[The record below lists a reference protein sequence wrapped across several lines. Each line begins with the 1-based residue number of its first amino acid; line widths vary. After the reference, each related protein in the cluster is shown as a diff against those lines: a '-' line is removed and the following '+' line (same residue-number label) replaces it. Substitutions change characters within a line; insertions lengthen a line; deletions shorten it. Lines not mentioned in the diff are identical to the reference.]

1 MPNNQEV
8 IEGFPNDGG
17 CWVIKWIDEF
27 RLAHARTR
35 STSVVVML
43 QLLPYPSA
51 ADLVKLNP
59 TDCPGLLGKKNG
71 GEWPK
76 FVFAKVLIGSLPL
89 LTIGSVF
96 QNQVKVGELPWLLRR
111 LSFLPGQLDEEEV
124 EAGQLVTPPKDWPK
138 EFPYRMLN
146 PSEYVGLIDHKK
158 SELGQVSFTKSRL
171 AIAVR
176 RSGRHEEIFI
186 IPRTTIFKAFYA
198 PHSEI
203 AKVFAGAP
211 WTTSLPGVICLSDLE
226 SGLRTESIN
235 DDKQWNIIL
244 QTLVPHE
251 FAYLLAV
258 LMFDRYGRTCAEA
271 IYTKSLQDRNGAPLA
286 PWYASAR
293 IPYRAIREP
302 FSLSVKCLQLRH
314 RFYKDEEGQSRE
326 IRKFLV
332 TEISGSSWPTH
343 YPIIGWEKANSGETS
358 ANSEAVEL
366 PRPYQARPRSKESN
380 LDTKIDAEHD
390 AHTASSVT
398 TIRGGE
404 WNWLEG
410 TPPKIKLVKES
421 SKRYQ
426 GKHVEVDDPSD
437 VVSTGAQT
445 SESATV
451 SKGEAKTLSRV
462 PNARFEQI
470 MRVFDMLVEDK
481 TISAALPRGPR
492 RQGQSTDRNGHPCW
506 RFIDEETRTRGLRP
520 RAGWR
525 LLERGGPG
533 MRDAIYRTALV
544 VELEIDG
551 APHYWFE
558 IECRPKETG
567 YTSTLLSNVVGDAHD
582 ILEVAI
588 DIIAEELGRNLKDVL
603 GNAFISDG
611 IRVDTYRHH
620 YTHDRTKIEAD
631 TVRKFLQRVRS
642 AETPV

>member
-1 MPNNQEV
+1 MSNNQEI
-8 IEGFPNDGG
+8 IEAFPNDGG

-43 QLLPYPSA
+43 QLLPYRSG
-51 ADLVKLNP
+51 ADLVKLKP
-59 TDCPGLLGKKNG
+59 TDCPGLLGKKSG

-89 LTIGSVF
+89 LTIGAVF

-111 LSFLPGQLDEEEV
+111 LSFYPGELDDEEV
-124 EAGQLVTPPKDWPK
+124 EVGQLVAPPPDWPK
-138 EFPYRMLN
+138 EYPYRTLN

-171 AIAVR
+171 AIKFR
-176 RSGRHEEIFI
+176 RSGRHKEIFI
-186 IPRTTIFKAFYA
+186 IPRTTVFKAFFA

-235 DDKQWNIIL
+235 ENRQWNIIL

-258 LMFDRYGRTCAEA
+258 LMFDPYGRACAEA
-271 IYTKSLQDRNGAPLA
+271 IYTRSLQDRNGVALA
-286 PWYASAR
+286 PWYASAQ
-293 IPYRAIREP
+293 IPYRAIKEP
-302 FSLSVKCLQLRH
+302 LSFSFKCLPLRH
-314 RFYKDEEGQSRE
+314 RFYKDEEGQSCE

-332 TEISGSSWPTH
+332 TEISGSGWPTH
-343 YPIIGWEKANSGETS
+343 YPLIGWEKANSGETS
-358 ANSEAVEL
+358 ANSEAVEQ
-366 PRPYQARPRSKESN
+366 PRPYQARPRSKDSN
-380 LDTKIDAEHD
+380 LDTKVDSEHD

-410 TPPKIKLVKES
+410 MPPKIKLVKES

-445 SESATV
+445 SENAPV
-451 SKGEAKTLSRV
+451 SKGEAKTLTRV
-462 PNARFEQI
+462 PNARYEQI
-470 MRVFDMLVEDK
+470 MHVFDMLLEDQ
-481 TISAALPRGPR
+481 TITAATPRGPR
-492 RQGQSTDRNGHPCW
+492 RQGQGTDRNGHPCW

-533 MRDAIYRTALV
+533 MREAIYRTALV
-544 VELEIDG
+544 VELEING
-551 APHYWFE
+551 ASHYWIE
-558 IECRPKETG
+558 IECRARDTG
-567 YTSTLLSNVVGDAHD
+567 YTSTLLSNVAGDTHD
-582 ILEVAI
+582 ILEAAI
-588 DIIAEELGRNLKDVL
+588 DIIAEQSGRNLKVVL
-603 GNAFISDG
+603 GAAFINDG
-611 IRVDTYRHH
+611 ILVDTYRHH
-620 YTHDRTKIEAD
+620 YTDDRKKVGVD
-631 TVRKFLQRVRS
+631 TVRKFLMRATS
-642 AETPV
+642 AGAPV